1 MRKSIFL
8 MTLAALLIL
17 AFASCTPRYGCP
29 GAIHGK
35 TFRR

>member
-1 MRKSIFL
+1 MHKSLFVVTLLVL
-8 MTLAALLIL
+8 MLI

-29 GAIHGK
+29 GVNTGK